1 MVTIEMVSDL
11 ADSFA
16 AEAAKLR
23 KLREDEEGLPCDLGM
38 SQEEWDRLE
47 RRMEDA
53 ALSWWVDWPSERP
66 TCDCCG
72 SERCDGLCEWD
83 GNRQRMMMDLN
94 GSVKLPNG
102 IVKRRKR

>member
-47 RRMEDA
+47 RRMEEDA
-53 ALSWWVDWPSERP
+53 ISWWVDWERP
-66 TCDCCG
+66 TCECCG
-72 SERCDGLCEWD
+72 SERCDGVCQWD
-83 GNRQRMMMDLN
+83 SRLQMILDLG